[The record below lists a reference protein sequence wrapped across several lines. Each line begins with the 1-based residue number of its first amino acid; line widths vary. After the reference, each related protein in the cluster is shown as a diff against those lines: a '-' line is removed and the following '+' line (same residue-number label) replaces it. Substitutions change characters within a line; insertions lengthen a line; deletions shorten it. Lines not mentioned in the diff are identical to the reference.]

1 MEEWKGVLNNDEKK
15 KFFNYFIK
23 SIPWS
28 PLNWWIME
36 RCQPIQNTNNKTKG
50 CCKHQSSPHTRKFFL
65 KKKTKFCRRISYNIL
80 DDGKKERDKNN
91 KKENG

>member
-50 CCKHQSSPHTRKFFL
+50 CCKHQSSPHTRKF
-65 KKKTKFCRRISYNIL
+65 
-80 DDGKKERDKNN
+80 
-91 KKENG
+91 